1 MSAHTSEKT
10 GASEKPGTSDKEAS
24 GKAGETA
31 SAPAAPTFSEAVKV
45 WAKIGLLSFGGPAG
59 QIALMHRELVEERR
73 WIGEQR
79 FLHALNYCMLLPGP
93 EAQQLAVYIG
103 WLLHRTLG
111 GLVAGILFVVPG
123 AVVMLALGTL
133 YALYGDA
140 PLVEA
145 LFFGVKAAVLAIVI
159 EAVIRIGRRALK
171 NQAMVSI
178 ALAAFIAIYALNV
191 PFPLIILLA
200 GLTGWI
206 GNRIAPALFS
216 GSVHGKG
223 DAPDIKGAVDL
234 MFERGE
240 LTHTRPTRWHAPR
253 TLAIWLPIW
262 LGPVLL
268 IWAFTG
274 SASVWSE
281 IGRFFSI
288 MAVVTFGGA
297 YAVLAYVAQAA
308 VGSFGW
314 LAPGEMVDGLGLAET
329 TPGPLILVL
338 QFVGFLA
345 AFRQP
350 GLLSPLLAGSLGALL
365 TLWVTFTPCFLWIF
379 LGAPYIEALR
389 GNKALSAALS
399 AITAAVV
406 GVIMNLA
413 LWFALHVI
421 FGEVRDMGL
430 GMDVPVLSSIDWRAA
445 LLSCAAMIAILKLK
459 IGMLPTLAGSVLAGV
474 LLLAVSG

>member
-1 MSAHTSEKT
+1 MSSLV
-10 GASEKPGTSDKEAS
+10 S
-24 GKAGETA
+24 GKDADVVDV
-31 SAPAAPTFSEAVKV
+31 PAVPSFREATKL

-59 QIALMHRELVEERR
+59 QIALMHKELVEDRR

-93 EAQQLAVYIG
+93 EAQQLAIYIG
-103 WLLHRTLG
+103 WLLHRTVG
-111 GLVAGILFVVPG
+111 GLVAGVLFVVPG
-123 AVVMLALGTL
+123 ALVMLTL
-133 YALYGDA
+133 STFYALYGDV
-140 PLVEA
+140 PLVES
-145 LFFGVKAAVLAIVI
+145 LFFGVKAAVLAVVV

-171 NQAMVSI
+171 NRVMVAIAACAFLGIYVLSI
-178 ALAAFIAIYALNV
+178 
-191 PFPLIILLA
+191 PFPLIVLLA
-200 GLTGWI
+200 GLVGWL
-206 GNRIAPALFS
+206 GNRVAPALFS
-216 GSVHGKG
+216 GAAHGKN
-223 DAPDIKGAVDL
+223 DAPDIRGAVDL

-253 TLAIWLPIW
+253 TVAIWLPIW

-268 IWAFTG
+268 LWALTG
-274 SASVWSE
+274 TSSVWTQ
-281 IGRFFSI
+281 IGGFFSL

-308 VGSFGW
+308 VESFGW

-338 QFVGFLA
+338 QFVGFIA
-345 AFRQP
+345 AFRHS
-350 GLLSPLLAGSLGALL
+350 GSLNPLLGGSLGALL
-365 TLWVTFTPCFLWIF
+365 TLWVTFTPCFFWIF

-389 GNKALSAALS
+389 GNKALSAALG

-413 LWFALHVI
+413 LWFAMHVI
-421 FGEVRDMGL
+421 FHQVSKLGL
-430 GMDVPVLSSIDWRAA
+430 GMNVPVPSSIDWRAA

-459 IGMLPTLAGSVLAGV
+459 IGMLPTLAGSALAGL

>member
-1 MSAHTSEKT
+1 MSAVLSK
-10 GASEKPGTSDKEAS
+10 KPAEIQEPVVPS
-24 GKAGETA
+24 
-31 SAPAAPTFSEAVKV
+31 FRQAVKV
-45 WAKIGLLSFGGPAG
+45 WAKIGVLSFGGPAG
-59 QIALMHRELVEERR
+59 QIALMHKELVEERR

-93 EAQQLAVYIG
+93 EAQQLAIYIG
-103 WLLHRTLG
+103 WLLHKTVG

-123 AVVMLALGTL
+123 ALVMFVLSSL
-133 YALYGDA
+133 YALYGDV
-140 PLVEA
+140 PLVAA
-145 LFFGVKAAVLAIVI
+145 LFFGVKATVLAIVI

-171 NQAMVSI
+171 NLVMVSI

-191 PFPLIILLA
+191 PFPLIVLLA
-200 GLTGWI
+200 GLAGWI
-206 GNRIAPALFS
+206 GNRSAPAFFS
-216 GSVHGKG
+216 GASHGKG
-223 DAPDIKGAVDL
+223 DVPDIKGVVDL

-240 LTHTRPTRWHAPR
+240 LTHVRPTRWHAPR

-268 IWAFTG
+268 VWAVTG
-274 SASVWSE
+274 PASVWTQ
-281 IGRFFSI
+281 IGGFFSV

-308 VGSFGW
+308 VESFGW

-338 QFVGFLA
+338 QFVGFVA

-350 GLLSPLLAGSLGALL
+350 GLLAPLLAGLLGGLF
-365 TLWVTFTPCFLWIF
+365 TLWATFTPCFLWIF

-389 GNKALSAALS
+389 GNKALSAALG
-399 AITAAVV
+399 AITAAIV

-413 LWFALHVI
+413 LWFGLHVI
-421 FGEVRDMGL
+421 FGEVRNVGL

-445 LLSCAAMIAILKLK
+445 LLSCASMIAILRLK
-459 IGMLPTLAGSVLAGV
+459 IGMLPTLAGSALAGV

>member
-1 MSAHTSEKT
+1 MTILV
-10 GASEKPGTSDKEAS
+10 PDN
-24 GKAGETA
+24 KAVTVEP
-31 SAPAAPTFSEAVKV
+31 PAAPTFAEATKV

-59 QIALMHRELVEERR
+59 QIALMHKELVEERR
-73 WIGEQR
+73 WIGERR

-93 EAQQLAVYIG
+93 EAQQLAIYIG
-103 WLLHRTLG
+103 WLLHRTAG

-123 AVVMLALGTL
+123 ALVMLALSSL
-133 YALYGDA
+133 YVLYGDM
-140 PLVEA
+140 PLVAA

-171 NQAMVSI
+171 NRVMVSI
-178 ALAAFIAIYALNV
+178 AVAAFIAIYALNV
-191 PFPLIILLA
+191 PFPLIVLLA
-200 GLTGWI
+200 GLTGWL
-206 GNRIAPALFS
+206 GDRVAPGLFS
-216 GSVHGKG
+216 GSAHGKDG
-223 DAPDIKGAVDL
+223 VADSKGAVDL

-240 LTHTRPTRWHAPR
+240 LAHVKPTKWHAPR

-268 IWAFTG
+268 IWWFTG
-274 SASVWSE
+274 SASVWTE
-281 IGRFFSI
+281 IGRFFSL

-308 VGSFGW
+308 VQSFGW

-338 QFVGFLA
+338 QFVGFIA
-345 AFRQP
+345 AFRHS
-350 GLLSPLLAGSLGALL
+350 GSLDPLLAGSLGALL
-365 TLWVTFTPCFLWIF
+365 TLWVTFTPCFFWIF

-389 GNKALSAALS
+389 GNKALSAALG
-399 AITAAVV
+399 AITAAIV

-421 FGEVRDMGL
+421 FREVHATGL
-430 GMDVPVLSSIDWRAA
+430 GMNVPVLSSIDWRAA
-445 LLSCAAMIAILKLK
+445 LLSVAAMVAILKLK
-459 IGMLPTLAGSVLAGV
+459 VGMLPTLALSALAGV
-474 LLLAVSG
+474 LLAAAD

>member
-1 MSAHTSEKT
+1 MTILV
-10 GASEKPGTSDKEAS
+10 PDN
-24 GKAGETA
+24 KAVTVEP
-31 SAPAAPTFSEAVKV
+31 PAAPTFAEATKV

-59 QIALMHRELVEERR
+59 QIALMHKELVEERR
-73 WIGEQR
+73 WIGERR

-93 EAQQLAVYIG
+93 EAQQLAIYIG
-103 WLLHRTLG
+103 WLLHRTAG

-123 AVVMLALGTL
+123 ALVMLALSSL
-133 YALYGDA
+133 YVLYGDM
-140 PLVEA
+140 PLVAA

-171 NQAMVSI
+171 NPVMVSI
-178 ALAAFIAIYALNV
+178 AVAAFIAIYALNV
-191 PFPLIILLA
+191 PFPLIVLLA
-200 GLTGWI
+200 GLTGWL
-206 GNRIAPALFS
+206 GDRVAPGLFS
-216 GSVHGKG
+216 GSAHGKDG
-223 DAPDIKGAVDL
+223 VADSKGAVDL

-240 LTHTRPTRWHAPR
+240 LAHVKPTKWHAPR

-268 IWAFTG
+268 IWWFTG
-274 SASVWSE
+274 SASVWTE
-281 IGRFFSI
+281 IGRFFSL

-308 VGSFGW
+308 VQSFGW

-338 QFVGFLA
+338 QFVGFIA
-345 AFRQP
+345 AFRHS
-350 GLLSPLLAGSLGALL
+350 GSLDPLLAGSLGALL
-365 TLWVTFTPCFLWIF
+365 TLWVTFTPCFFWIF

-389 GNKALSAALS
+389 GNKALSAALG
-399 AITAAVV
+399 AITAAIV

-421 FGEVRDMGL
+421 FREVHATGL
-430 GMDVPVLSSIDWRAA
+430 GMNVPVLSSIDWRAA
-445 LLSCAAMIAILKLK
+445 LLSVAAMVAILKLK
-459 IGMLPTLAGSVLAGV
+459 VGMLPTLALSALAGV
-474 LLLAVSG
+474 LLAAAG